1 MRQSARI
8 FMNGRSQAVRIPK
21 AFAYEG
27 VEELQVRRIGDRLI
41 LEPVRKSWLTLNDE
55 SSPVGLDFMKDRP
68 DLFAME
74 ADRIGFE

>member
-1 MRQSARI
+1 
-8 FMNGRSQAVRIPK
+8 MNGRSQAVRIPK

>member
-27 VEELQVRRIGDRLI
+27 VEDLQVRRIGDRLI